1 MFRQFN
7 RMISEMLC
15 KINRYIDS
23 GFTVSSYYYYGS
35 VEFDD
40 ELLTKKIVLNSIGK
54 NYLVQNESSNF
65 ILYNRLYSFSF
76 EDVNA
81 RKVKLQLVYLSY
93 RTIFLYFVFPMFL
106 FTLIINAAEGK
117 ILSSLFGLSFII
129 LFIPAIKYL
138 NKYCRVVKSRESSLR
153 VFEFRSLVG
162 NRFCKISCNKNKGY
176 PTGSYDLMKFMMID
190 IKELIEDPRV

>member
-1 MFRQFN
+1 
-7 RMISEMLC
+7 MISEMLC

-23 GFTVSSYYYYGS
+23 GFTVSSYYYYDS

-40 ELLTKKIVLNSIGK
+40 EFLTKKIVLNSIGK
-54 NYLVQNESSNF
+54 NFLVQNESSYF

-76 EDVNA
+76 EDINA

-93 RTIFLYFVFPMFL
+93 RTIFVYFVFPIFL
-106 FTLIINAAEGK
+106 FILIINAAEGK

-138 NKYCRVVKSRESSLR
+138 VNIVEWLRAEKVALEYLDLGVWPSTVSVK
-153 VFEFRSLVG
+153 
-162 NRFCKISCNKNKGY
+162 
-176 PTGSYDLMKFMMID
+176 
-190 IKELIEDPRV
+190 